1 MTKRKCGGNVGRLL
15 GELLQ
20 VAFQGCLV
28 GVSCPLDN
36 MLCLVDRKWEGWES
50 PKERKKTWTKHVS
63 RTNAMSA
70 TCQEHF
76 IDDNL
81 CRLDTRKAALALELV
96 CSVLSPALATSLS
109 LSMCS
114 DDPYDGPT

>member
-1 MTKRKCGGNVGRLL
+1 
-15 GELLQ
+15 
-20 VAFQGCLV
+20 
-28 GVSCPLDN
+28 
-36 MLCLVDRKWEGWES
+36 
-50 PKERKKTWTKHVS
+50 
-63 RTNAMSA
+63 MSA

-76 IDDNL
+76 VDDNL

-109 LSMCS
+109 LSLSMCL